1 MLNRTILKC
10 PVCGQSLEK
19 ELKSYVC
26 SANHVYDIAK
36 QGYCNLLLANQ
47 KFSKE
52 PGDSKAMVQSRK
64 EFLNTGHYSMLANA
78 ISEVV
83 LAHLPNSRAPNNI
96 LDSGCG
102 EGYYLDYLENYLR
115 KGNVKY
121 YGFDISKEA
130 VKQAAIRNKNITW
143 MVGSSFNMPILS
155 KSIDCLINVFAPIC
169 ETEFERVVKKGGIII
184 SVTPGKEHLYG
195 LKEILYEKP
204 YYNDEEITN
213 ISGFEIKKKIHI
225 KYNINLLKTED
236 IKNLLTMTPYFWRTE
251 QDRIKKVDE
260 ISKLSTCIHFIIT
273 IYEKN

>member
-1 MLNRTILKC
+1 MLNKTILKC
-10 PVCGQSLEK
+10 PVCGQSLGK

-26 SANHVYDIAK
+26 SANHAYDIAK

-52 PGDSKAMVQSRK
+52 PGDSKAMVISRK
-64 EFLNTGHYSMLANA
+64 EFLNTGHYSTLANG

-83 LAHLPNSRAPNNI
+83 SAHFSNSLTSNNI

-102 EGYYLDYLENYLR
+102 EGYYLDYLESYLC
-115 KGNVKY
+115 NDNMKY

-143 MVGSSFNMPILS
+143 TVGSSFNMSILS
-155 KSIDCLINVFAPIC
+155 DSIDCLINVFAPIC
-169 ETEFERVVKKGGIII
+169 EKEFERVVKRDGIII

-195 LKEILYEKP
+195 LKEVLYERP
-204 YYNDEEITN
+204 YYNDEEITSIN
-213 ISGFEIKKKIHI
+213 GFEIKQKIHI
-225 KYNINLLKTED
+225 KYDIQLLKTED
-236 IKNLLTMTPYFWRTE
+236 IKSLLTMTPYFWRTE
-251 QDRIKKVDE
+251 QDGIKRIDG
-260 ISKLSTCIHFIIT
+260 IPNLNTCVHFIIT